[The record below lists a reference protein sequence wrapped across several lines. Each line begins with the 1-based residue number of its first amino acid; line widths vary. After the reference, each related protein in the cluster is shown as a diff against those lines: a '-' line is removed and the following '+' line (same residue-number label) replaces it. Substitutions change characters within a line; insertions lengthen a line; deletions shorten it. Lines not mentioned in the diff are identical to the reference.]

1 MKRLASILAAFALP
15 LAAAPAVAQIAP
27 GFEAPAN
34 VREAVAE
41 AWLMGCFFAAT
52 DRPAVG
58 LNLPLGD
65 LAGAG
70 LHAPTSI
77 PDELRAYIDTLADEI
92 RTAVLDAPGG
102 AVWMFFD
109 ARSKRCTIVPQPVTG
124 EGIEAEFTTL
134 VRLDNGWRAATREG
148 GGAAFE
154 QDFEAAPT
162 LGRPGGRLRAWYQT
176 AAGPASPQM
185 IVVERVR

>member
-1 MKRLASILAAFALP
+1 LKRAAILLAAFALP
-15 LAAAPAVAQIAP
+15 VAAAPAAAQIAP
-27 GFEAPAN
+27 GLRAPEN
-34 VREAVAE
+34 IRGAVAQ
-41 AWLMGCFFAAT
+41 AWLMGCYFAAT

-77 PDELRAYIDTLADEI
+77 PDDLRAFIDTLADDV

-109 ARSKRCTIVPQPVTG
+109 ARSKRCAIVPQPVTS

-134 VRLDNGWRAATREG
+134 VRLDNEWRAATREG

-154 QDFEAAPT
+154 QDFQAAPA
-162 LGRPGGRLRAWYQT
+162 LGRPGGRLRAWYQA